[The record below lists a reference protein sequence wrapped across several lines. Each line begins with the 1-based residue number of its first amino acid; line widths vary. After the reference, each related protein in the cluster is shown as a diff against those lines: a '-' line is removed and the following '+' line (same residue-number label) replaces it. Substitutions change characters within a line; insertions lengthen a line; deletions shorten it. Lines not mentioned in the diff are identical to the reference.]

1 MTPLDQRRHFFI
13 CIMKTEDISE
23 LKKEARALKL
33 IYTSDAT
40 PGYTREHQKSGFKY
54 YDTDGAEITDDE
66 VLDRIK
72 SLVIPPA
79 WQNVWICA
87 KVNGHLQATGA
98 DAAGRKQYKYH
109 PQWSKFRNDRKHS
122 RMAEFA
128 EVLPLIREQVEKDL
142 NQKEFSKN
150 KVVALAVSVIDKTH
164 IRVGNAIYAKLYGSF
179 GLTSLRNKHLKIE
192 GTKMIISFR
201 GKKGVQQEVVLTQRR
216 LVNML
221 KKLKDIPG
229 QELFQFYDTDGSKRT
244 LDSGAINEYLEICTG
259 KDFTAKDFRTWWGT
273 VTAAA
278 YLATLP
284 PFATKTDAHKN
295 LVATLDAV
303 ADKLGNTRA
312 VCKKYYV
319 HPQLLDHYENGKL
332 DAYLD
337 KLKSSTENTD
347 ELLSY
352 EEKIILEFMR
362 KECC

>member
-1 MTPLDQRRHFFI
+1 
-13 CIMKTEDISE
+13 MKTEDISE

-33 IYTSDAT
+33 SYTFDAAK
-40 PGYTREHQKSGFKY
+40 GYTRQRAKGGFTY
-54 YDTDGAEITDDE
+54 HDTDGEEITDE
-66 VLDRIK
+66 EELARIR

-79 WQNVWICA
+79 WEQVWICA
-87 KVNGHLQATGA
+87 KANGHLQATGI

-109 PQWSKFRNDRKHS
+109 PQWSRFRNDRKHS

-128 EVLPLIREQVEKDL
+128 EVLPLIRERVEKDL
-142 NQKEFSKN
+142 QEKEFSKN

-179 GLTSLRNKHLKIE
+179 GLTSLRNKHLKVE
-192 GTKMIISFR
+192 GNKMTISFR
-201 GKKGVQQEVVLTQRR
+201 GKKGVQQEVILTQRR

-229 QELFQFYDTDGSKRT
+229 QELFQFYDADGSKKT
-244 LDSGAINEYLEICTG
+244 LDSGAINEYIEMCTG

-284 PFATKTDAHKN
+284 PCSLKSDIHKN

-319 HPQLLDHYENGKL
+319 HPQLLQHYEEGKL
-332 DAYLD
+332 SRYLD
-337 KLKSSTENTD
+337 QLQTSADSAD
-347 ELLSY
+347 ELLSS
-352 EEKIILEFMR
+352 EEKVILQFMR

>member
-1 MTPLDQRRHFFI
+1 
-13 CIMKTEDISE
+13 MKTEDIAE
-23 LKKEARALKL
+23 LKKEARSLKL
-33 IYTSDAT
+33 SYTSDST
-40 PGYTREHQKSGFKY
+40 PGYSRERIRGAFRY
-54 YDTDGAEITDDE
+54 YDASGMEVTDEDE
-66 VLDRIK
+66 LARIR

-79 WQNVWICA
+79 WEHVWICA
-87 KVNGHLQATGA
+87 KANGHLQATGT

-109 PQWSKFRNDRKHS
+109 PQWSKFRNDRKHN

-128 EVLPLIREQVEKDL
+128 EVLPLIRQQVEKDL
-142 NQKEFSKN
+142 HEKEFSRN
-150 KVVALAVSVIDKTH
+150 KVVALAVSVMDKTH

-179 GLTSLRNKHLKIE
+179 GLTSLRNKHLKVE
-192 GTKMIISFR
+192 GSKMIISFR
-201 GKKGVQQEVVLTQRR
+201 GKKGVQQEVILTQRR

-229 QELFQFYDTDGSKRT
+229 QELFQFYDTDGSKKT
-244 LDSGAINEYLEICTG
+244 LDSGAINEYIEMCTG

-284 PFATKTDAHKN
+284 PCASKSDIHKN

-319 HPQLLDHYENGKL
+319 HPRLLSHYEEGKL
-332 DAYLD
+332 ESYLE
-337 KLKSSTENTD
+337 KLRSQSED
-347 ELLSY
+347 IEELLNY
-352 EEKIILEFMR
+352 EEKIMIEFMT

>member
-1 MTPLDQRRHFFI
+1 
-13 CIMKTEDISE
+13 MKTEDIAE
-23 LKKEARALKL
+23 LKKEARSLKL
-33 IYTSDAT
+33 SYTSDST
-40 PGYTREHQKSGFKY
+40 PGYSRQRVKGGFSY
-54 YDTDGAEITDDE
+54 YDTTGAEITDE
-66 VLDRIK
+66 EELTRIR

-79 WQNVWICA
+79 WEHVWICA
-87 KVNGHLQATGA
+87 KANGHLQATGT

-128 EVLPLIREQVEKDL
+128 AVLPLIRQQVEKDL
-142 NQKEFSKN
+142 NEKEFSKN
-150 KVVALAVSVIDKTH
+150 KVVALAVSVMDKTH

-179 GLTSLRNKHLKIE
+179 GLTSLRNKHLKLE
-192 GTKMIISFR
+192 GSKMIISFR
-201 GKKGVQQEVVLTQRR
+201 GKKGVQQEVILTQRR

-229 QELFQFYDTDGSKRT
+229 QELFQFYDTDGSKKT
-244 LDSGAINEYLEICTG
+244 LDSGAINEYIEMCTG

-278 YLATLP
+278 YLSTLP
-284 PFATKTDAHKN
+284 TCSTKADIHKN

-319 HPQLLDHYENGKL
+319 HPQLLSHYEEGKL
-332 DAYLD
+332 EKYLE
-337 KLKSSTENTD
+337 LLRNTTGD
-347 ELLSY
+347 IEELLSY
-352 EEKIILEFMR
+352 EEKIMVEFMT